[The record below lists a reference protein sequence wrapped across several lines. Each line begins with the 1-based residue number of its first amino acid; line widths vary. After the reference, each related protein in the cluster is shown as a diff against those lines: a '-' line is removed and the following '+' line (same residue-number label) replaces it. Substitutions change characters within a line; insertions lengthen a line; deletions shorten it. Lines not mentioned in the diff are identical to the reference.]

1 MSAPFVPVPEVIV
14 GVLALGTALQRSGRD
29 SAREGIRTGE
39 LSCETGRC
47 FQPTH
52 PFFLRPRLPAPSGDV
67 GSSLHSKLAP
77 SSRARP
83 PPPPARGSARLTA
96 GEGRSQQHARGG
108 PGPGSVQALAGAR
121 SLRSAAAMSA
131 DPVVFVA
138 AVRTA
143 IGEGPGDG
151 CSSGAGCPQGR
162 GCPVGAAW
170 LGLRAVTA
178 FPSLLARF
186 LQRRPVRA
194 ARARVGRRRHPRGA
208 AAGRAGPRGGVGG
221 GAGPG
226 ANRR

>member
-29 SAREGIRTGE
+29 LAREGIRTGE

-151 CSSGAGCPQGR
+151 CSSGAGCP
-162 GCPVGAAW
+162 
-170 LGLRAVTA
+170 
-178 FPSLLARF
+178 
-186 LQRRPVRA
+186 
-194 ARARVGRRRHPRGA
+194 RARVSSGRGVAGA
-208 AAGRAGPRGGVGG
+208 AGGDGFPLSPRQVPSTAPCPRCPRTSWAPPSSARRCG
-221 GAGPG
+221 GPG
-226 ANRR
+226 WAPRRCRRWCWARC